1 MTNFSKFVS
10 DVVMGAAGEKAQMTS
25 RMLDI
30 AAADHGLPAGSL
42 KTQQIPETGAV
53 AIVPMT
59 APADGT
65 LKNYGV
71 QGSNYWDELKAR
83 AQVQAAISPPPRNK
97 APKP

>member
-1 MTNFSKFVS
+1 MTSMSKFVS
-10 DVVMGAAGEKAQMTS
+10 SIVLDVVGEKAQTTS

-42 KTQQIPETGAV
+42 KMQQIPETGAV
-53 AIVPMT
+53 AIVPVIP
-59 APADGT
+59 PADGS

-83 AQVQAAISPPPRNK
+83 AQVQAIISPPPRQK
-97 APKP
+97 GPKP